1 MAKKRL
7 FIFEVAICNFMSAFT
22 FLKSQYVTSS
32 YTYVKRLKTTTMADN
47 KDKKVLNV
55 PHLRFPEFGGE
66 WEKCSIQDYGEV
78 VTGNTPPTSHT
89 EYYKNGS
96 CLWASPADLGI
107 NKNITETKTKL
118 SFSGFKKT
126 RNIPKGSVL
135 VTCIGS
141 TIGKMGMA
149 TETMSTN
156 QQINSI
162 VVNGKSNSN
171 FVYYAICRAFPR
183 YLSEVGVQAV
193 PILSKSNFEELPN
206 YTTCRK
212 EQDKIGYFFN
222 LLDERIATQNK
233 IIEDLKLLRSAI
245 SDAMFCTP
253 KQSAP
258 RKRIKG
264 FYSDWQKVHLKD
276 ICSRVSQK
284 NTNGRCDLVLTIAAK
299 YGLVSQLDFFNKSVA
314 SENLEG
320 YYLLQEGDF
329 AYNKSYSSEY
339 TCGAVKRLERYEEGV
354 LSPLYI
360 CFRPDP
366 SKVNSDY
373 LSYYFES
380 TKWYR
385 EIMDI
390 SVEGARNHGLL
401 NISVVDYF
409 NTIHRI
415 PNMDEQ
421 KCIANVIKAIMHK
434 ISSEQTILDCYI
446 KQRIFLL
453 RQMFI

>member
-1 MAKKRL
+1 M
-7 FIFEVAICNFMSAFT
+7 NSAEREKIKGST
-22 FLKSQYVTSS
+22 
-32 YTYVKRLKTTTMADN
+32 N
-47 KDKKVLNV
+47 LNV
-55 PHLRFPEFGGE
+55 PHLRFPEFSGE

-78 VTGNTPPTSHT
+78 VTGNTPPTSHA

-126 RNIPKGSVL
+126 RNIPKGSIL

-162 VVNGKSNSN
+162 VVNGKNNSN

-193 PILSKSNFEELPN
+193 PILSKANFEKLPN

-233 IIEDLKLLRSAI
+233 IIEKQESLIKGLNDSLYERYGDGIRTSFAELGYSYSGLSGKSAMDFGKGKPFITYLNVYSNNVVNENDYQYVQIDEGEKQNVVQYGDVLFTLSSETPEEVGIGSVYLGQDEVYLNSFCFGIHIVNEELAYSPYI
-245 SDAMFCTP
+245 SYYVSSTP
-253 KQSAP
+253 FRKFIYPFAQGSTRFNLCKADFEKASITLP
-258 RKRIKG
+258 SLDNQKRIH
-264 FYSDWQKVHLKD
+264 S
-276 ICSRVSQK
+276 
-284 NTNGRCDLVLTIAAK
+284 VL
-299 YGLVSQLDFFNKSVA
+299 NSVA
-314 SENLEG
+314 
-320 YYLLQEGDF
+320 
-329 AYNKSYSSEY
+329 
-339 TCGAVKRLERYEEGV
+339 
-354 LSPLYI
+354 
-360 CFRPDP
+360 
-366 SKVNSDY
+366 
-373 LSYYFES
+373 
-380 TKWYR
+380 
-385 EIMDI
+385 M
-390 SVEGARNHGLL
+390 
-401 NISVVDYF
+401 
-409 NTIHRI
+409 
-415 PNMDEQ
+415 
-421 KCIANVIKAIMHK
+421 K
-434 ISSEQTILDCYI
+434 ISTERVMLEQYVTQ
-446 KQRIFLL
+446 KQYLL